1 MKKRHFIFYGWLI
14 VATGTIVEILGF
26 GARYSFSVL
35 FPALLED
42 FRWPRD
48 VTAAMLSVHLL
59 VYGIVAPIAGSL
71 VDRIGPRKTM
81 AFGVI
86 VLALGLALSGWGD
99 EPWHF
104 YLTFGVLTGAG
115 LCLVGTV
122 PFTIVLRNWFERR
135 RGLAFSVLFFGSG
148 VAFAVYPVIA
158 FLITSVG
165 WRNTFL
171 VEAITIAIV
180 ILPLIVLIVRYHP
193 REKGLVPDGALEA
206 RDISSAT
213 VVEPLRIKNQAWAAT
228 DWTLPKAVR
237 TSRFWLL
244 CLAAFSLWGVTE
256 YIMVAHHIAFAID
269 VGYPKL
275 YASSVL
281 SLFGILFALGS
292 LAGLISDRIGREPT
306 ITIGTLIGI
315 SGIAALILIEDTSQ
329 PWLLYYYAAALGFG
343 IGITTP
349 TITASVTDI
358 FQGAKVGAIIGF
370 VWFSFA
376 VGGAIGPWL
385 GGWIFEATGNYLPAF
400 IVAMV
405 LFAVGCV
412 AIWLAAPRQVRPV
425 LGQAHSA

>member
-1 MKKRHFIFYGWLI
+1 
-14 VATGTIVEILGF
+14 
-26 GARYSFSVL
+26 
-35 FPALLED
+35 
-42 FRWPRD
+42 
-48 VTAAMLSVHLL
+48 MLSVHIL

-104 YLTFGVLTGAG
+104 YLTFGVLTGTG

-158 FLITSVG
+158 FLITSIG

-171 VEAITIAIV
+171 VEAVTIAIV
-180 ILPLIVLIVRYHP
+180 LLPLIVLIVRYHP

-213 VVEPLRIKNQAWAAT
+213 VVEPLRIRNQAWAAT
-228 DWTLPKAVR
+228 DWTLPKAAR

-244 CLAAFSLWGVTE
+244 CLAAFSVWGVTE

-292 LAGLISDRIGREPT
+292 LAGIISDRIGREPT
-306 ITIGTLIGI
+306 MTIGTLIGI
-315 SGIAALILIEDTSQ
+315 SGIAALILVEDTSQ

-343 IGITTP
+343 IGIATP
-349 TITASVTDI
+349 TIVASVTDI
-358 FQGAKVGAIIGF
+358 FQGPKVGAIIGF

-405 LFAVGCV
+405 LLAVGCV
-412 AIWLAAPRQVRPV
+412 AIWLAGPRQVQLVR
-425 LGQAHSA
+425 GRAHSA